1 MEGDRQSG
9 LPNRDWGGDLVR
21 SLKGQEW
28 RMPQFLHRING
39 IGYWV
44 SQLGQPWKKERP
56 HLRKPEEL
64 PPPTLSP
71 HKGLSDQDK
80 ESEAHSSCPEIP

>member
-1 MEGDRQSG
+1 MRSYACLQTERMEGGRQSG
-9 LPNRDWGGDLVR
+9 LPNRDWGGDIVR

-28 RMPQFLHRING
+28 RMPQFLHRKNG

-64 PPPTLSP
+64 PLSHPQPPQRP
-71 HKGLSDQDK
+71 V
-80 ESEAHSSCPEIP
+80 

>member
-1 MEGDRQSG
+1 
-9 LPNRDWGGDLVR
+9 
-21 SLKGQEW
+21 
-28 RMPQFLHRING
+28 MPQFLHRKND

-64 PPPTLSP
+64 PLSHPQPPQRP
-71 HKGLSDQDK
+71 V
-80 ESEAHSSCPEIP
+80 